1 MASPYFLGVDL
12 TVPTYTWSAGVNSS
26 FPVSNLATYFEADL
40 SKSNATTDAQY
51 LVIDFGVSTP
61 CNTVVISRHNFDAL
75 GLTDGEVQIQYNTN
89 DDVSWDDAVTAI
101 SISVSSDPLFGTFS
115 SVQKRYWR
123 VLFTKG
129 SALSAAPELG
139 NIFLGTRLAFD
150 TTYEWDFSKANP
162 EYSTA
167 ETVSLN
173 GDIRMSQSYAGR
185 KKWDLL
191 FRLQSNT
198 FATSWDTFIA
208 IVRGKLRP
216 FYFVDAD
223 GTSINYVHLDSDY
236 TDLKRFRYNQ
246 NNIRIPL
253 KSQQTA

>member
-40 SKSNATTDAQY
+40 SKSNATTADQY
-51 LVIDFGVSTP
+51 ITIDFGSAVACDTLIA
-61 CNTVVISRHNFDAL
+61 VGHNL
-75 GLTDGEVQIQYNTN
+75 G
-89 DDVSWDDAVTAI
+89 
-101 SISVSSDPLFGTFS
+101 SISADTVLLEADDNSGFTTPETIVASITVATATTPIKETFAS
-115 SVQKRYWR
+115 KTYRYWR
-123 VLFTKG
+123 IKFD
-129 SALSAAPELG
+129 AAGPLLTAPQFG
-139 NIFLGTRLAFD
+139 NIFLGTRLTFD
-150 TTYEWDFSKANP
+150 TTYEWDFSKAVP

-198 FATSWDTFIA
+198 FATSWDTFIGT
-208 IVRGKLRP
+208 VRGKLRP
-216 FYFVDAD
+216 FYFVDVD

-253 KSQQTA
+253 KSQTTA